1 MHLQQNLPFDITI
14 PKCAQF
20 LHPEK
25 RNNPGSTSGFSNLV
39 LKVTKALEITICKT
53 FQVPQSD
60 SREQVCHK
68 IRTQWIAYQL
78 EDIPKEFY
86 TKSNDEA
93 SKSFRRTNS
102 YWSYARELSDFQ
114 PILETDLQFIRIDHY
129 WRKIGK
135 ILSDDGLQ
143 KYTHLICLIKCI
155 LSLTH
160 RNSTPEQGFSI
171 NKYILEVHG
180 SSSSEKTLESLRFVK
195 DEACRVAGVTN
206 FPISRELISSV
217 KIAHSK
223 YVAHLEM

>member
-78 EDIPKEFY
+78 KDIPKEFY
-86 TKSNDEA
+86 TKSNDEV

-155 LSLTH
+155 LSLSH
-160 RNSTPEQGFSI
+160 RNSTPEQGFSM
-171 NKYILEVHG
+171 
-180 SSSSEKTLESLRFVK
+180 K
-195 DEACRVAGVTN
+195 DEACRIAGVTN